1 MSENEKISEETLVKE
16 EPVKNKDGH
25 VLTEVEKQRQ
35 AEFEKREKALLAK
48 GYKEKFITTTVLKA
62 NVFGIL
68 LTLPFI
74 ALYTIPYRLWNGG
87 FGIRKLMN
95 ENIVLY
101 FIYIGI
107 VIVSFIPCAVI
118 HERIHG
124 FFWGLGLENKSDIG
138 YGFQK
143 ETLTP
148 YCTCKS
154 PLTKPVYILGS
165 LMPMTILGVIMGIV
179 SIFVGNICLWAIAVI
194 QTMGGAGD
202 ILITVMLLAY
212 KTKGKDVVLMDHPTQ
227 IGLVVFEKDKEQ
239 VKA

>member
-1 MSENEKISEETLVKE
+1 MSADKE
-16 EPVKNKDGH
+16 EKAVKNKDGH
-25 VLTEVEKQRQ
+25 VLTEAEKKRQ
-35 AEFEKREKALLAK
+35 EEFNVREKALLSK

-62 NVFGIL
+62 NVIGVL

-74 ALYTIPYRLWNGG
+74 AAFTAGYLLWNGG
-87 FGIRKLMN
+87 LGLKELL
-95 ENIVLY
+95 EQNIALY

-107 VIVSFIPCAVI
+107 VIISFIPCAFI

-124 FFWGLGLENKSDIG
+124 FFWGLGAENGKRDIE

-154 PLTKPVYILGS
+154 PLSKPLYIVGS
-165 LMPMTILGVIMGIV
+165 LMPMTVLGIILGIV
-179 SIFVGNICLWAIAVI
+179 SIFVGNIALWAVAVI

-212 KTKGKDVVLMDHPTQ
+212 KTSGKDCVFMDHPTQ
-227 IGLVVFEKDKEQ
+227 IGLVVFEKEKN
-239 VKA
+239 